1 MCTRNE
7 KKLLLLALVW
17 IVCAASLTG
26 AGLVSAQ
33 TSPDWREKWNN
44 TLAEAKKEG
53 RVVVYGPPGERVR
66 NAVVEGFKKSFP
78 ELNIEYSGAP
88 GGEQATKIRA
98 ERDGGI
104 YSLDVFLSGVSTITK
119 FLKPLKA
126 LDPIS
131 PSLILPEVTELKN
144 WRNTRFHFGDREG
157 QFNLIFVSMVSPK
170 LIYHPGQ
177 VKREDVDQLDKLLDP
192 RWKSKIVTHDPLG
205 PGPGRSYYR
214 HVWVALG
221 PEKATE
227 HLRRIRAQAVI
238 DRDQRRAIESV
249 AKGKYAIFVAPSS
262 GVLEQLGPRGIK
274 FSVLEEF
281 KDIGGHIT
289 GSFGSLAVINRAP
302 HPNAAAVLINWLLT
316 KEGQLVWS
324 KAMNAVSR
332 RVDVPTDHLPDYS
345 IPKPAGKYW
354 DSDSEEAQ
362 TQTAE
367 EEKILKE
374 LFGR

>member
-1 MCTRNE
+1 VLSLNE
-7 KKLLLLALVW
+7 KRLLFLVFVL
-17 IVCAASLTG
+17 IVDAAHLTA
-26 AGLVSAQ
+26 AGLAAQ
-33 TSPDWREKWNN
+33 TNPDWQEKWKK
-44 TLAEAKKEG
+44 TLTEAKKEG
-53 RVVVYGPPGERVR
+53 RVVVYGPPGDRIR
-66 NAVVEGFKKSFP
+66 NALVENFRKSFP
-78 ELNIEYSGAP
+78 DLNIEYSGAP
-88 GGEQATKIRA
+88 GAEQATKIRA

-126 LDPIS
+126 LDPIG
-131 PSLILPEVTELKN
+131 PLLILPEVAEPKH
-144 WRNTRFHFGDREG
+144 WRGARFHFGDQED

-177 VKREDVDQLDKLLDP
+177 VKREDVDQLGKLVDP
-192 RWKSKIVTHDPLG
+192 KWKGKMVTHDPLG

-227 HLRRIRAQAVI
+227 HLRRVRAQTVI

-262 GVLEQLGPRGIK
+262 GVLEQLRPRGIK

-289 GSFGSLAVINRAP
+289 GSFGSLAAINRGP
-302 HPNAAAVLINWLLT
+302 HPNAAAVFINWLLT

-332 RVDVPTDHLPDYS
+332 RVDVPTDHLPTYS
-345 IPKPAGKYW
+345 IPKPGGRYW

-362 TQTAE
+362 TQTVE
-367 EEKILKE
+367 EERILKE